1 MTKRK
6 NIDHIAIFAVA
17 LLFIGLISVTL
28 MACNQSNGDKGFNTI
43 KEGTL
48 KVGVEVNNYP
58 VAYKNSNDKIVGV
71 EINYLEALCKEA
83 GFEIEYVPMGFD
95 RLIEA
100 IKNHEVDI
108 SMNQISETEARR
120 QIVDFCEPYSKNGA
134 SLYFREDS
142 TYTLDSLQEK
152 ADASEVKL
160 ATQDGT
166 YFPNFKSRFKG
177 NFVNVSYPTVDEA
190 IAAVQ
195 KGEVDCF
202 IYDSNPIA
210 RIDMTKNQHLK
221 DIFLD
226 IMPVYN
232 IAIALNKDLNGVK
245 DKLDPIIKRM
255 NNDQYLERVQEYFYT
270 LDNPKTWDGT
280 LPQGK

>member
-1 MTKRK
+1 MTKIK
-6 NIDHIAIFAVA
+6 NINHIAIFAVA

-48 KVGVEVNNYP
+48 KVGVEANNYP
-58 VAYKNSNDKIVGV
+58 VAYKNANNKIVGV
-71 EINYLEALCKEA
+71 EINYLETLCKEA
-83 GFEIEYVPMGFD
+83 GFEIEYVEMSFD
-95 RLIEA
+95 QIIDA
-100 IKNHEVDI
+100 ISNHEVDI
-108 SMNQISETEARR
+108 SMNQISVTEPRR
-120 QIVDFCEPYSKNGA
+120 QVVDFCEPYSKNGA
-134 SLYFREDS
+134 SLYFKENS
-142 TYTLDSLQEK
+142 TYTLDSLQAK
-152 ADASEVKL
+152 ADTSEVKL

-166 YFPNFKSRFKG
+166 YFANFKSRFKG
-177 NFVNVSYPTVDEA
+177 NFVNVPYSTVDEA

-210 RIDMTKNQHLK
+210 RIDMANNHHLK

-245 DKLDPIIKRM
+245 DKLNPIIKTM
-255 NNDQYLERVQEYFYT
+255 NNDEYLNRVQEYFYT
-270 LDNPKTWDGT
+270 LNNPRN
-280 LPQGK
+280 

>member
-1 MTKRK
+1 MGKTFGTKHF
-6 NIDHIAIFAVA
+6 IFFAVA
-17 LLFIGLISVTL
+17 MLVIGTIAFTFVG
-28 MACNQSNGDKGFNTI
+28 CNQNNDDKGFNTI

-58 VAYKNSNDKIVGV
+58 VSYKNTNDKIVGV
-71 EINYLEALCKEA
+71 EINYLETLCKEA

-108 SMNQISETEARR
+108 SMNQISVTEARR

-152 ADASEVKL
+152 ADTSEVKL

-177 NFVNVSYPTVDEA
+177 NFVNVPYTTVDDA

-195 KGEVDCF
+195 KGEVDCL

-210 RIDMTKNQHLK
+210 RTDMTKNQHLK
-221 DIFLD
+221 EIFLD

-245 DKLDPIIKRM
+245 DKLNPIIKTM
-255 NNDQYLERVQEYFYT
+255 NNDEYLERVKEYFYT
-270 LDNPKTWDGT
+270 LDNPRS
-280 LPQGK
+280 